1 MEGRTSRDS
10 DTSARTASV
19 EKAARKG
26 KQRTP
31 IANRGHDAGVAGKS
45 SDANASSLLAS
56 KSLSHSSSQGKRSIK
71 KQENDI
77 RRTKVSYERRKTRGG
92 GGEDLYVESVRKTH
106 SKNTKDLSNT
116 MDSTVKKSR
125 GITPSDPTKKRV
137 FRTTSANGDL
147 EIRTD
152 KSKKRKR
159 VIRIDPYNVSN
170 KRLDDGILPDGEII
184 SMSQFPTD
192 PIDCLDVI
200 ELLYFSI
207 AELNDRCIVLPLLP
221 ENARQEKAKPEEK
234 DEISSNAQFRAI
246 QPSKSIISFVE
257 DNVICIAMCC

>member
-92 GGEDLYVESVRKTH
+92 GGGGGEDLYVESVRKTH

-159 VIRIDPYNVSN
+159 
-170 KRLDDGILPDGEII
+170 
-184 SMSQFPTD
+184 FPTD